1 MRRLHLFEFEDLT
14 WFPSAIR
21 EAMTDFLS
29 FMGAI
34 ADKPLGPFAER
45 LERAMHVTGDDQLLD
60 LASGGGGPALTV
72 ARLLRRKRGEPVKV
86 TLTDLYPNLPKLELA
101 RREGD
106 GQVDFVES
114 SVDATRVPAELAG
127 FRLMC
132 NAFHH
137 LPPVAARRCLL
148 DAVEKRQ
155 GIALVEFVDRS
166 AFAVLQITLGLA
178 AMLLVTPFIRPR
190 RSSRFFFTYVVPVVP
205 LCTWWDGFVSCL
217 RAYDEA
223 ELRELIESLPANDYE
238 WEVGRLRV
246 PKLPGS
252 LTYLVGYPRSPV

>member
-1 MRRLHLFEFEDLT
+1 MRRLNLFEFEDLT
-14 WFPSAIR
+14 WFPPAIR

-29 FMGAI
+29 FMGAL
-34 ADKPLGPFAER
+34 ADKPLAPFAAR
-45 LERAMHVTGDDQLLD
+45 LERAMTATGDDRLLD
-60 LASGGGGPALTV
+60 LASGGGGPAITV
-72 ARLLRRKRGEPVKV
+72 ARLLSRERPTPVKV

-101 RREGD
+101 RREGR
-106 GQVDFVES
+106 GQVDFVET
-114 SVDATRVPAELAG
+114 SVDATRVPPDLAG
-127 FRLMC
+127 FRLIC

-137 LPPVAARRCLL
+137 LPPDAARRCLL
-148 DAVEKRQ
+148 DAVENRQ

-166 AFAVLQITLGLA
+166 AFAVLQISFGLV

-190 RSSRFFFTYVVPVVP
+190 RLSRFLFTYLVPIVP

-223 ELRELIESLPANDYE
+223 ELRGLIESLPPNDYE

-252 LTYLVGYPRSPV
+252 LTYLVGHPRSQV

>member
-14 WFPSAIR
+14 WFPPAIR

-34 ADKPLGPFAER
+34 ADKPLGPFADR
-45 LERAMHVTGDDQLLD
+45 LERAMQVTGDDRLVD
-60 LASGGGGPALTV
+60 LGSGGGGPALTV
-72 ARLLRRKRGEPVKV
+72 ARLLNRKRGAPVKV

-101 RREGD
+101 RREGR

-114 SVDATRVPAELAG
+114 SVDATRVPSELQG

-148 DAVEKRQ
+148 DAVEKEQ
-155 GIALVEFVDRS
+155 GIALVEFVNRS
-166 AFAVLQITLGLA
+166 LFAMLQISFGWA
-178 AMLLVTPFIRPR
+178 ALLLVTPFIRPR
-190 RSSRFFFTYVVPVVP
+190 RLSRLLFTYAIPIVP

-223 ELRELIESLPANDYE
+223 ELKGLIESLPANDYE
-238 WEVGRLRV
+238 WEVGRLKV

-252 LTYLVGYPRSPV
+252 LTYLVGHPPRRV

>member
-29 FMGAI
+29 FMGAV
-34 ADKPLGPFAER
+34 ADKPLGPFADR
-45 LERAMHVTGDDQLLD
+45 LERAMRITGDDRLLD
-60 LASGGGGPALTV
+60 LGSGGGGPALTV
-72 ARLLRRKRGEPVKV
+72 ARLLTRRRGEPVKV

-101 RREGD
+101 RREGH
-106 GQVDFVES
+106 GQVTFVED
-114 SVDATRVPAELAG
+114 SVDATRVPSELDG

-137 LPPVAARRCLL
+137 LPPRAARQCLL
-148 DAVEKRQ
+148 DAVEKRH

-166 AFAVLQITLGLA
+166 AFAVLQISLGLA

-190 RSSRFFFTYVVPVVP
+190 RLSRFLFTYAIPIVP

-223 ELRELIESLPANDYE
+223 ELKGLVESLPANDYE
-238 WEVGRLRV
+238 WEVGRLKV
-246 PKLPGS
+246 PMLPGA
-252 LTYLVGYPRSPV
+252 LTYLVGHPPRPV